1 MPRVLRV
8 LPAVLLALLVS
19 ACSGSGDPVDTGD
32 VGDAGQVESAPRPTE
47 DQRTTGTGPRLT
59 YVALGDSYTAAPA
72 LPDTDPADPCLRSS
86 GNYPAQVAAALGESF
101 RVELRDRSC
110 SAAVTADLTAPQA
123 AGDGQVPPQLDALD
137 RRTDLVTLSIGGNDF
152 SVFLRLVGG
161 CVALAEGDLDGS
173 PCTDAAGGDAPLSD
187 VAPEIEQ
194 RLVDA
199 VAAIRERSPQ
209 AQVLLVGYP
218 QLIPARGSCPELLPI
233 ATGDLPFAYDG
244 NRALSELVE
253 RAAQRSDA
261 TYVDVWSASRG
272 HDVCADEPW
281 VAGRAGDASGA
292 IPFHPLPAEQQ
303 AVARLVVRAVAD

>member
-1 MPRVLRV
+1 MHRV
-8 LPAVLLALLVS
+8 LPALLLALLLS
-19 ACSGSGDPVDTGD
+19 ACSSDTGD
-32 VGDAGQVESAPRPTE
+32 LGDVGPVETAPRPTQE
-47 DQRTTGTGPRLT
+47 QRTTGTGPRLT

-72 LPDTDPADPCLRSS
+72 LADTDPADPCLRSS
-86 GNYPAQVAAALGESF
+86 GNYPAQVADALGESS

-110 SAAVTADLTAPQA
+110 SAAVTADLTAPQT
-123 AGDGQVPPQLDALD
+123 AGGQQVPPQLDALD
-137 RRTDLVTLSIGGNDF
+137 RRTDLVTLSMGGNDF

-173 PCTDAAGGDAPLSD
+173 PCTDAAAGDAPLAD

-199 VAAIRERSPQ
+199 VAKVRERAPQ

-218 QLIPARGSCPELLPI
+218 QLIPDRGSCPALLPI
-233 ATGDLPFAYDG
+233 ATGDLPFAREG
-244 NRALSELVE
+244 NRALSDLVA
-253 RAAQRSDA
+253 RAAARSDA
-261 TYVDVWSASRG
+261 AYVDVWSASRD

-292 IPFHPLPAEQQ
+292 IPFHPLPVEQA
-303 AVARLVVRAVAD
+303 AVARLVVDLVED